1 MATVKIGGVMRKFL
15 LLFALILY
23 SGVSVFSQSM
33 GITRFVSV
41 KNAIVKDTPWFFA
54 RDLGNLPLGNEV
66 TLISESGKWS
76 RISSGNLTGWVT
88 SASLSVRRI
97 VASGTSSTATE
108 IALAGKGFSP
118 ETEMDYRQNGLNYSM
133 VDYMEQITVP
143 KDELLGFI
151 NDGRLSRG
159 D

>member
-1 MATVKIGGVMRKFL
+1 MRRFL
-15 LLFALILY
+15 LLFTIIFY
-23 SGVSVFSQSM
+23 SGVPVFSQNT

-41 KNAIVKDTPWFFA
+41 KSATVKDSPVFFA
-54 RDLGNLPLGNEV
+54 RELGNLPLGNEV

-76 RISSGNLTGWVT
+76 RIRSGSLTGWVT
-88 SASLSVRRI
+88 SGSLSVRRI
-97 VASGTSSTATE
+97 VASGISSTATE

-118 ETEMDYRQNGLNYSM
+118 ETEMEYRENGLDYSI
-133 VDYMEQITVP
+133 VDFMEQIAEP

-159 D
+159 EN